1 METSVT
7 QEILDNVRIEMFQ
20 PGHQLRTLLIF
31 NKYESIGVALYAL
44 KKSRDFPKQP
54 TIPEFV
60 SSPPSYCSRA
70 NIQLP
75 CKSRQQHCPYLA
87 CRLAA
92 YGTRLDDASTF
103 NLVGSVIWNVAYW
116 QEKKAYNTVFIFY
129 FSSHSAPLSAKLQ
142 SNRR

>member
-75 CKSRQQHCPYLA
+75 CTNLDSNIVRIWPVALPHTGHGWMMLA
-87 CRLAA
+87 RENPRFCHFQPRGFSNLKRCILA
-92 YGTRLDDASTF
+92 GKES
-103 NLVGSVIWNVAYW
+103 I
-116 QEKKAYNTVFIFY
+116 
-129 FSSHSAPLSAKLQ
+129 
-142 SNRR
+142 